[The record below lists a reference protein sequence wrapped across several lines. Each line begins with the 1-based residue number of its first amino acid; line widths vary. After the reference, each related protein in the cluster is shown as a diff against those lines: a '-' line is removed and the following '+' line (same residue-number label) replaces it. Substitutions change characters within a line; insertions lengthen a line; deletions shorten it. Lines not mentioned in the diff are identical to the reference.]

1 MVDWNVEQTIMF
13 LLRKKFSER
22 IWQNAIF
29 DSKLLSSAI
38 NKNARS
44 NEDKKIQI
52 ESAPDGGEISS
63 IFRINFK
70 LPVYLLNDK
79 SFNEI
84 RRACLHGYYKHNDKV
99 VSMSN
104 LVPVYNLN
112 LNHVTAIREYGS
124 AAIKGHV
131 DNITEEASDFV
142 CKKYALPKTKSP
154 R

>member
-1 MVDWNVEQTIMF
+1 MW
-13 LLRKKFSER
+13 LLRHKFSER
-22 IWQNAIF
+22 IWQNAIH
-29 DSKLLSSAI
+29 DSKLLSSDI
-38 NKNARS
+38 NKWARS

-79 SFNEI
+79 SFNRI

-154 R
+154 KKMKM